1 MISFNYC
8 ENTLLQSHKYCNFD
22 FTPNISGPMK
32 VRHKIIG
39 LKKGGVNK
47 CATGGPRPK
56 STLQRGGRIRRGG
69 GISMIPTVCEILSKT
84 TFG

>member
-32 VRHKIIG
+32 VRPKIIA

-47 CATGGPRPK
+47 CATGGSRPK
-56 STLQRGGRIRRGG
+56 STLQRGGGELGEGG
-69 GISMIPTVCEILSKT
+69 N
-84 TFG
+84 